1 MDMSDWMYLL
11 REHGGT
17 LLTVLIL
24 LLLVRWFGKL
34 LAENQTVADTRDSSG
49 TRPLGGEHR

>member
-1 MDMSDWMYLL
+1 MDMSDWMYLS

-17 LLTVLIL
+17 LLTVIIL

-34 LAENQTVADTRDSSG
+34 LAENQTVADTQDSSRIDRRWG
-49 TRPLGGEHR
+49 DNR